1 MLETFGLGVPILTK
15 VIIDRIIPLSL
26 TSIVPILSIFVL
38 SLCLAQLVIMVLR
51 AFLLTY
57 LQYRIDMYT
66 YPNFFDHLFMLP
78 LKFFQQRSTGDILTR
93 VSSNNTIRDIVST
106 QFLSTI
112 LDGSLVVVYLLI
124 LLWQSWL
131 FALVVLIL
139 GILQLAFL
147 LGANNEYRLRSA
159 RELETIGK
167 SQGYVA
173 EILAGIT
180 TVKAAGAEQR
190 VFQWWFNLFSDQLS
204 ASLRR
209 SYLASF
215 LSIVYQSTAY
225 CLSASAPLVRGNS
238 GAQWDHATRHD
249 DCAQFSGRG
258 FHNSIGLVS
267 FECNSTANHLFA
279 SRSLAM

>member
-1 MLETFGLGVPILTK
+1 
-15 VIIDRIIPLSL
+15 
-26 TSIVPILSIFVL
+26 
-38 SLCLAQLVIMVLR
+38 MVLR

-147 LGANNEYRLRSA
+147 LGANN
-159 RELETIGK
+159 G
-167 SQGYVA
+167 
-173 EILAGIT
+173 
-180 TVKAAGAEQR
+180 
-190 VFQWWFNLFSDQLS
+190 
-204 ASLRR
+204 
-209 SYLASF
+209 
-215 LSIVYQSTAY
+215 IVYAR
-225 CLSASAPLVRGNS
+225 PVN
-238 GAQWDHATRHD
+238 
-249 DCAQFSGRG
+249 
-258 FHNSIGLVS
+258 
-267 FECNSTANHLFA
+267 
-279 SRSLAM
+279 